1 MQLPHVRP
9 TMHCIPLVFMLIV
22 SIFTQIF
29 DVCVCVCWGRGGG
42 GGCEISIISQK

>member
-9 TMHCIPLVFMLIV
+9 TMDCIPLVFMLIV

-29 DVCVCVCWGRGGG
+29 DVCVCVCVCWGR